1 MKNPVELV
9 GAQVTCTSFDYQ
21 VRISFTGHSPD
32 GRVRIDVELVIETAL
47 SVTDAGGSRVV
58 LEPGTGTSLAPLL
71 GLFGRTV
78 TRTGVADCGAL
89 RLEFD
94 DGTGLGV
101 APDRTANRGASPVS
115 GPSPSWWALAGRGRH
130 AGNRGARSVRLRR
143 TPVPDPPGVNG
154 PARRQYVWDQLTPC
168 QLTWRSVWSES
179 FVHQ

>member
-1 MKNPVELV
+1 MVKNPVELV

-101 APDRTANRGASPVS
+101 APDPDCESWSLTGFGPEPVLVGPGGQGETCGEPGCPVGA
-115 GPSPSWWALAGRGRH
+115 PS
-130 AGNRGARSVRLRR
+130 
-143 TPVPDPPGVNG
+143 
-154 PARRQYVWDQLTPC
+154 
-168 QLTWRSVWSES
+168 
-179 FVHQ
+179 